1 MEGKRSGMEGERAS
15 VGQRDNE
22 SVCGS
27 TAEAEGPHGTLGTSI
42 RLGVGGSNADGRPM
56 PPHGMPTPPPVA
68 TPPRQGRAG
77 QGRAGPANLRG
88 EACSSCQEPGRYLR
102 HPTRTPMMR
111 SNNDGNN
118 SHLEQQQRP
127 MESTEQEG
135 ACACACIFFLMR
147 ALIEYPV
154 GAQCL
159 LLAAAVVAGA
169 DQELAGLGQVQVQV
183 HAQVQGA
190 RNATGK
196 SHQSLVRQRNARKE
210 TLRSTCFVRST
221 TQVTLRRAQDGRS
234 DGTSTPIQPTR
245 AGNFDGKPP
254 VASLRRPP
262 SARYGIGAL
271 KRSLARPS
279 PPSTRLLPCAGAALG
294 VARFHLNLTSEHLAS
309 PSVDLPPFHGF
320 HATLRPPHGLT

>member
-1 MEGKRSGMEGERAS
+1 VTFCFRSPSPGLSLCDWPGKGFVGGTRCEKVKKSPSSCSFAGCCLPCFDSCHVCEYVRGGRKMRGSEFHVMGRRRGNWLAGWTGLGLEARLHRNQMEGKRSGMEFERAS

-22 SVCGS
+22 SVCGCVVTLQIHPPCLGCCNHQRS

-102 HPTRTPMMR
+102 HPTRPPMMR

-147 ALIEYPV
+147 
-154 GAQCL
+154 
-159 LLAAAVVAGA
+159 
-169 DQELAGLGQVQVQV
+169 GLQ
-183 HAQVQGA
+183 
-190 RNATGK
+190 
-196 SHQSLVRQRNARKE
+196 
-210 TLRSTCFVRST
+210 
-221 TQVTLRRAQDGRS
+221 
-234 DGTSTPIQPTR
+234 
-245 AGNFDGKPP
+245 
-254 VASLRRPP
+254 
-262 SARYGIGAL
+262 
-271 KRSLARPS
+271 
-279 PPSTRLLPCAGAALG
+279 
-294 VARFHLNLTSEHLAS
+294 
-309 PSVDLPPFHGF
+309 
-320 HATLRPPHGLT
+320 

>member
-1 MEGKRSGMEGERAS
+1 MEARLHRNQMEGKRSGMEFERAS

-22 SVCGS
+22 SVCGCVVTLQIHPPCLGCCNHQRS

-102 HPTRTPMMR
+102 HPTRPPMMR

-147 ALIEYPV
+147 
-154 GAQCL
+154 
-159 LLAAAVVAGA
+159 
-169 DQELAGLGQVQVQV
+169 GLQ
-183 HAQVQGA
+183 
-190 RNATGK
+190 
-196 SHQSLVRQRNARKE
+196 
-210 TLRSTCFVRST
+210 
-221 TQVTLRRAQDGRS
+221 
-234 DGTSTPIQPTR
+234 
-245 AGNFDGKPP
+245 
-254 VASLRRPP
+254 
-262 SARYGIGAL
+262 
-271 KRSLARPS
+271 
-279 PPSTRLLPCAGAALG
+279 
-294 VARFHLNLTSEHLAS
+294 
-309 PSVDLPPFHGF
+309 
-320 HATLRPPHGLT
+320 